1 MKYENNE
8 LTANNK
14 ELPSQ
19 NFQGFEQYL
28 NSFGLPSD
36 NVIASEEERQAIQKA
51 LPDLLNSMS
60 DESKKDARYL
70 SKFIAG
76 TAVGLFDAALNFV
89 WNEVVL
95 VLRKRVIAYG
105 LDYFFEVAVGASIR
119 DQYRDEESL
128 VEIKDKV
135 LLDNCKKLGII
146 SDILYKKLSH
156 ILDMRNNIGA
166 SHPTTDDINSFELL
180 GWLKTCIDSVIN
192 DPVTDNALQ
201 VKKFVDNIRTAT
213 AEISNDDIVFTEET
227 LKKMGSQ
234 SIYNIVSPL
243 FGMFVDNR
251 NKDNNVLKVNVLN
264 YGIVAWKYLGDDDR
278 YKLGEKIDAYRSAVE
293 TYKVKQAELFFERC
307 NGKRYYSSDHR
318 LIQLSQKCEQLKQV
332 HNSWDNFINEI
343 PVAREIMS
351 LAPELS
357 DIPDMRKELL
367 VETFLLCRIGNGV
380 YYNEGVSQGAK
391 IYYDSFFKKFN
402 DEFVKIALKKLSDG
416 NLNLSGE
423 YRSKQVK
430 EICSLMKNSLLS
442 ESYSDILDKIIKA
455 SNVESF
461 FKTSDFN
468 RFKENVLN

>member
-14 ELPSQ
+14 ELPSR

-70 SKFIAG
+70 SKFVAG

-166 SHPTTDDINSFELL
+166 SHPTIDDINSYELL

-264 YGIVAWKYLGDDDR
+264 YGVVAWKYLGDDDR
-278 YKLGEKIDAYRSAVE
+278 YKLGEK
-293 TYKVKQAELFFERC
+293 
-307 NGKRYYSSDHR
+307 N
-318 LIQLSQKCEQLKQV
+318 
-332 HNSWDNFINEI
+332 
-343 PVAREIMS
+343 
-351 LAPELS
+351 
-357 DIPDMRKELL
+357 
-367 VETFLLCRIGNGV
+367 
-380 YYNEGVSQGAK
+380 
-391 IYYDSFFKKFN
+391 
-402 DEFVKIALKKLSDG
+402 
-416 NLNLSGE
+416 
-423 YRSKQVK
+423 
-430 EICSLMKNSLLS
+430 
-442 ESYSDILDKIIKA
+442 
-455 SNVESF
+455 
-461 FKTSDFN
+461 
-468 RFKENVLN
+468 